1 MSKVIDYLAL
11 RLSVLGLLFV
21 WSVYLFDEF
30 ISALLFTATGFVL
43 FVIISEIA
51 KRASS
56 KTKYKREKLEFQM
69 AVLGSG
75 YALKIYKQLFPSAS
89 ETYDGKCFASG
100 DTLYFSAYKFF
111 ACSVEDV
118 CQAFRLAR
126 EKGFEKIVVLCKSAD
141 RGAVKLSGSL
151 GVKISFEKSRDIYK
165 KLLKASL
172 LPELTFEKKPEK
184 FSLSDV
190 LELVFQKQNIR
201 YYLVTGLML
210 TLISLV
216 SPAKTYY
223 IVVGTFSL
231 AMALICARRR

>member
-1 MSKVIDYLAL
+1 MSKVIDYVAL

-30 ISALLFTATGFVL
+30 LNALLFTATGFVL
-43 FVIISEIA
+43 FAIISEIV
-51 KRASS
+51 KKASS

-75 YALKIYKQLFPSAS
+75 YALKIYKQLYPSAT
-89 ETYDGKCFASG
+89 ETTDGKCFASG

-111 ACSVEDV
+111 ACTVEDV
-118 CQAFRLAR
+118 CQSYRIAK
-126 EKGFEKIVVLCKSAD
+126 EKGLSKIVVLCKNVD
-141 RGAVKLSGSL
+141 RQAQRISESFGM
-151 GVKISFEKSRDIYK
+151 KITFETGKDIYK
-165 KLLKASL
+165 KLQKASL

-184 FSLSDV
+184 FSAADV
-190 LELVFQKQNIR
+190 LGLMFQKQNIR

-231 AMALICARRR
+231 VMALICALKR

>member
-1 MSKVIDYLAL
+1 MSKVIDFLAL

-151 GVKISFEKSRDIYK
+151 GVKISFEKSRGIYK

-172 LPELTFEKKPEK
+172 LPELTFEKSPKS
-184 FSLSDV
+184 FRFRTFWSWCFRNRTYATIWL
-190 LELVFQKQNIR
+190 R
-201 YYLVTGLML
+201 GL
-210 TLISLV
+210 
-216 SPAKTYY
+216 
-223 IVVGTFSL
+223 
-231 AMALICARRR
+231 C

>member
-100 DTLYFSAYKFF
+100 DTLYFRPTNFLHAPSRT
-111 ACSVEDV
+111 SV
-118 CQAFRLAR
+118 R
-126 EKGFEKIVVLCKSAD
+126 
-141 RGAVKLSGSL
+141 LSG
-151 GVKISFEKSRDIYK
+151 
-165 KLLKASL
+165 
-172 LPELTFEKKPEK
+172 LPEKKDLK
-184 FSLSDV
+184 KSSFSAKAPTAARLSCREV
-190 LELVFQKQNIR
+190 W
-201 YYLVTGLML
+201 
-210 TLISLV
+210 
-216 SPAKTYY
+216 A
-223 IVVGTFSL
+223 
-231 AMALICARRR
+231 